1 MSAPVGDLAEV
12 IAAGRQSRAELAVH
26 LAKAFQHDPA
36 RFDPRSLERL
46 GAAGLHQF
54 LGELS
59 APGAP
64 MATGTAIAS
73 PPVPQRKP
81 VTAAPASGWRHL
93 RRTEWSVW
101 LAGVVSGSRAGAA
114 VAGAGIFFVGVAEM
128 IAPLVKEVLS

>member
-1 MSAPVGDLAEV
+1 MSAPVGDLAGV
-12 IAAGRQSRAELAVH
+12 IVAGRQSRAELAVH

-73 PPVPQRKP
+73 IPEPPRATMLHAQTP
-81 VTAAPASGWRHL
+81 GWRDL
-93 RRTEWSVW
+93 RRAEWPYW
-101 LAGVVSGSRAGAA
+101 VSG
-114 VAGAGIFFVGVAEM
+114 VAGGLRSGTFVVAAGLFILFTAERL
-128 IAPLVKEVLS
+128 APLAREILS